1 MTNIGS
7 IHHRR
12 VLPSIEKIWRMVPI
26 RIAIFE
32 GVCLSATV
40 ASLYNYT
47 AAIADLP
54 ATRPSP
60 RILAL
65 SMRKLSM

>member
-1 MTNIGS
+1 MGS

-12 VLPSIEKIWRMVPI
+12 VLPSIEKICRMVPI
-26 RIAIFE
+26 RIAMFE

-40 ASLYNYT
+40 ASPFDYT

-54 ATRPSP
+54 ATRSSP
-60 RILAL
+60 RMSAL